1 MNSEIISPHYL
12 YVVTFNL
19 NIKDSLVIY
28 VQPNPQLW
36 NKSCLLPVPL
46 TCFFCCC
53 CLCFFLAVSTLLD
66 ISSWIRDQTHVPC
79 SRSAGS

>member
-46 TCFFCCC
+46 TCFLLLFVFF
-53 CLCFFLAVSTLLD
+53 FFLAVSTLLD
-66 ISSWIRDQTHVPC
+66 ISSWIRDGTHVPC
-79 SRSAGS
+79 SRSAES

>member
-46 TCFFCCC
+46 TCFF
-53 CLCFFLAVSTLLD
+53 LLFVFFFFFSCFHIV
-66 ISSWIRDQTHVPC
+66 
-79 SRSAGS
+79 GY

>member
-12 YVVTFNL
+12 YGVTFNL

-36 NKSCLLPVPL
+36 NKSWLLPVPL
-46 TCFFCCC
+46 TCSFVVVCVFFS
-53 CLCFFLAVSTLLD
+53 CFHIV
-66 ISSWIRDQTHVPC
+66 
-79 SRSAGS
+79 GS